1 MTDIR
6 PSADT
11 AVTDQPYGG
20 LQNKYYEPTAHR
32 GNERGLEGNLQRG
45 PDVQAQPVYH
55 QGNNAVHLEP
65 AVHGNSRY
73 EAEKYGEDLHV

>member
-11 AVTDQPYGG
+11 AVADQSYGAG
-20 LQNKYYEPTAHR
+20 NNKYYENTAR
-32 GNERGLEGNLQRG
+32 SANERALEGNLQRG
-45 PDVQAQPVYH
+45 PDVQAQPAYYERT
-55 QGNNAVHLEP
+55 NAVHLEP

-73 EAEKYGEDLHV
+73 EAEKYGEELHV